1 MYRSYWERRRY
12 SRRTALV
19 LTAAA
24 ASSVALAVACGSD
37 DKESSAS
44 AATGDEGKPQKGGH
58 FGFYTSPSENFN
70 IVSNYYEGT
79 RLSGVAVYDRLLTT
93 RFDKRRYVLEAAESL
108 ELSDPTTV
116 VAKLHPNLKYQDKAP
131 VSGRAVTTEDIVADQ
146 AYVKQL
152 ASAFSRS
159 FQVDF
164 LERAEATDNRTIVF
178 HLKKPNPYLFG
189 TNQLGNATSQAIIPK
204 EMLPNLDTAEPIGS
218 GPYYLDTV
226 QLNSRYLYKHSET
239 YRDAA
244 KGLPYI
250 DEREVIMM
258 TDPVAQEA
266 AFRSGQIHIWI
277 PTPGA
282 FDRVVKEMGSSAAV
296 ESAPGQGV
304 FAWYLNLTR
313 TPWSDIRV
321 REALYRS
328 TDRQQI
334 VDLVFQGQAVVP
346 PGPVPAGLPAYQ
358 LDPKDTAQYYKL
370 DLNQAKQL
378 LSAANVDLNK
388 EYDVICSTSSPTNQ
402 QAGEVWA
409 EQMSKVGLKLRIQSY
424 AFAEWIKRITNS
436 EYDAIMG
443 GSPGDDTPQ
452 RALRLNHTN
461 SQVQLKFM
469 GLNDPTIDALIEKSE
484 ETSDIDENVKLVK
497 QIEIELLK
505 RYAGVNL
512 LLTQQENWLRNPKV
526 KNYDFQPNLALAQYQ
541 TEMWLQS

>member
-1 MYRSYWERRRY
+1 MG
-12 SRRTALV
+12 A
-19 LTAAA
+19 
-24 ASSVALAVACGSD
+24 
-37 DKESSAS
+37 
-44 AATGDEGKPQKGGH
+44 AATGGIVLAAACGGDDGDDDDTSSSTEGNSEQPQKGGH
-58 FGFYTSPSENFN
+58 FGFYTAPSENFN
-70 IVSNYYEGT
+70 VVSNYYEGT
-79 RLSGVAVYDRLLTT
+79 RLAGVNVYDRLLTT
-93 RFDKRRYVLEAAESL
+93 RFDERRYVLEAAESI
-108 ELSDPTTV
+108 EQPNPTTV
-116 VAKLHPNLKYQDKAP
+116 VAKLRPNLVYQNRAP
-131 VSGRAVTTEDIVADQ
+131 VSGRPVLTEDIVADQ

-164 LERAEATDNRTIVF
+164 LDRAEATDARTIVF

-189 TNQLGNATSQAIIPK
+189 TNQLGNATSQAIVPR
-204 EMLPNLDTAEPIGS
+204 EMLANLDTAEPIGS
-218 GPYYLDTV
+218 GPYVLDSV
-226 QLNSRYLYKHSET
+226 QLNSRYLYKRSET

-258 TDPVAQEA
+258 TDAVAQEA

-282 FDRVVKEMGSSAAV
+282 FDRGVKEMGSSVTV

-304 FAWYLNLTR
+304 FASYLNLTR

-321 REALYRS
+321 REAIYRS

-358 LDPKDTAQYYKL
+358 LDPKDTAQYYAI
-370 DLNQAKQL
+370 DLNKAKQL
-378 LSAANVDLNK
+378 LWAANVDLSK
-388 EYDVICSTSSPTNQ
+388 EYDVICSTSSATNQ
-402 QAGEVWA
+402 QAAKVWA
-409 EQMSKVGLKLRIQSY
+409 QQLSKVGLKLRIQSY
-424 AFAEWIKRITNS
+424 AFAEWIKRITSS
-436 EYDAIMG
+436 EYDVIMG

-452 RALRLNHTN
+452 RALRLQHTN

-484 ETSDIDENVKLVK
+484 ETSDIDENVRLVK

-505 RYAGVNL
+505 RYAGVNM
-512 LLTQQENWLRNPKV
+512 LLTQQENWLRSPKLR
-526 KNYDFQPNLALAQYQ
+526 NYDFQPNLALAQYQ
-541 TEMWLQS
+541 TEMWLKS